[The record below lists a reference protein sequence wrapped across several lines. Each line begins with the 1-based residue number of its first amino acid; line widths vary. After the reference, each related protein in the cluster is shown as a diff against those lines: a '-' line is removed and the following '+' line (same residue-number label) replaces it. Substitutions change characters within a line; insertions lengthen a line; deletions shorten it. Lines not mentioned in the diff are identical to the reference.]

1 MMKCLHI
8 QHICT
13 CPPVWQTPR
22 NTHSKLSKAYFAEYL
37 PILFIHFKEIFLIRW
52 TPPPLDTFRKL
63 IVGHLAQLLGEAH
76 LPMKQESPTWLP
88 SVTDLEQFVNNSH
101 HFLYHLAI
109 ISIII
114 LQIRVFNRG
123 NNVTDLKLWRTYC
136 VVFCCHQFIF
146 INHFIER
153 TKSIPVPFREI
164 TIIIIIIWC
173 IPDRFNH
180 NQSLKSLKWKGSLP
194 YSKSPAI
201 LTVIARVRIKSPLL
215 EPHSVSTQQSFI
227 IFLIHG
233 CPLFSVTNNLHY
245 YVSGCLSEYHVDC
258 L

>member
-88 SVTDLEQFVNNSH
+88 SVTDLEQFVNISH
-101 HFLYHLAI
+101 HFLCHHFRCHHCRNRHYH
-109 ISIII
+109 SSD
-114 LQIRVFNRG
+114 QSFNRC
-123 NNVTDLKLWRTYC
+123 NNVTDLDL
-136 VVFCCHQFIF
+136 
-146 INHFIER
+146 
-153 TKSIPVPFREI
+153 
-164 TIIIIIIWC
+164 
-173 IPDRFNH
+173 
-180 NQSLKSLKWKGSLP
+180 
-194 YSKSPAI
+194 
-201 LTVIARVRIKSPLL
+201 
-215 EPHSVSTQQSFI
+215 
-227 IFLIHG
+227 
-233 CPLFSVTNNLHY
+233 
-245 YVSGCLSEYHVDC
+245 
-258 L
+258 